1 MSDITYKPGRKP
13 HPKETRRIF
22 KNIDREGY
30 DPSIKCF
37 IKDGGYKTLKKV
49 LKMEPADVIN
59 EVKKS
64 GCCGFADNEIYSL
77 AVHYYDE
84 DDITIGS
91 PINCRVVV
99 NHNVELTEEEKKE
112 AHRKAVEQYQQEEIK
127 KMRDRNSKPKAKV
140 ESTALP
146 SLFD

>member
-1 MSDITYKPGRKP
+1 MKGTQSFRDTIKAYLDNRANEDSIFAVSYA
-13 HPKETRRIF
+13 KES
-22 KNIDREGY
+22 KNIDDCITY
-30 DPSIKCF
+30 I
-37 IKDGGYKTLKKV
+37 L
-49 LKMEPADVIN
+49 N

>member
-1 MSDITYKPGRKP
+1 MKGTQSFRDTIKAYLDNRANGDSLFAVSYT
-13 HPKETRRIF
+13 KEN
-22 KNIDREGY
+22 KNIDDCITY
-30 DPSIKCF
+30 I
-37 IKDGGYKTLKKV
+37 L
-49 LKMEPADVIN
+49 N

-64 GCCGFADNEIYSL
+64 GCNGFTDNEIYSL

-84 DDITIGS
+84 DDITVGS